1 MNDDLNAEKLSE
13 IQARLEELESEISQS
28 SESEDTSTADFFD
41 QVDGERQTIVH
52 WLEDV
57 DASTVVSIGTAK
69 EKFIEFSESRAEEVT
84 DHQVSHGD
92 VLVIGGDCPWY
103 AVCAKVDRGVGGGD
117 AGFQAEDPMDVA
129 GTELENDEA
138 YKEFIVWG
146 GCDKIE
152 ALESAVS
159 QISETVTE
167 IGCPPGS
174 GATVAIGSVSNSPG
188 ATSQVARPLEM
199 VSIGSS
205 VNTELNK
212 LKALS
217 ISRDSQSSSPTE
229 DFFAFSSLAAHAPQA
244 SSPCDP
250 ACGLWMTVK
259 KFSSKT
265 EEYKIEST
273 VSPVTMSV
281 TPVSLSE
288 KIINR
293 TQNTLTLSSATLSSN
308 NCGSLSL
315 SGSSTSLA
323 LLDSTASVSSGNKVG
338 LSKVSISTGDDLT
351 ISLGTLELVTG
362 FQSSSVSM
370 GASWSAS
377 EINIFLPTLPEDV
390 CPKTGE
396 YTLAGSKVDIQV
408 SLGECESVASLG
420 GSLNQKVRIYTQP
433 YGRDVGFECGIA
445 TKIDDETLGGTTQT
459 HAEFWQPC
467 VVSLGC
473 DAYGSGSTHTISD
486 SRVSIS
492 TVSLSNEVQHSI
504 QEFVRDTTVSLNAC
518 NEILNITTG
527 SWSST
532 GSPSIITVPIVEA
545 EDCSGS
551 GTPYTF
557 EDYKVSLSSTVSLH
571 TISPLSRTNTVSTNA
586 CGEITNITSGSW
598 SSNGSPMQI
607 AIPEDVE
614 AEDCNG
620 SPQTAT
626 LTDNRVSISTS
637 SVSLGTLLTWTP
649 LKRES
654 VVTFDSCGKYVSLSS
669 GNWAASS
676 EFSASSV
683 TIPDSSSTSTEECS
697 EDVNDL
703 LYSYFEENKIEPTGT
718 ASSGIGLQK
727 KKRENRNVYNSCGK
741 FLRREW
747 KSRESFQTEWLSSAS
762 GPGVSYWYDDGSVV
776 SITSAYSEEDITICD
791 PAVTGSSGTK
801 VIKVRDYT

>member
-1 MNDDLNAEKLSE
+1 MQIA
-13 IQARLEELESEISQS
+13 IP
-28 SESEDTSTADFFD
+28 
-41 QVDGERQTIVH
+41 
-52 WLEDV
+52 EDV
-57 DASTVVSIGTAK
+57 
-69 EKFIEFSESRAEEVT
+69 E
-84 DHQVSHGD
+84 
-92 VLVIGGDCPWY
+92 
-103 AVCAKVDRGVGGGD
+103 
-117 AGFQAEDPMDVA
+117 AED
-129 GTELENDEA
+129 
-138 YKEFIVWG
+138 
-146 GCDKIE
+146 C
-152 ALESAVS
+152 S
-159 QISETVTE
+159 
-167 IGCPPGS
+167 GS
-174 GATVAIGSVSNSPG
+174 GTPY
-188 ATSQVARPLEM
+188 TF
-199 VSIGSS
+199 
-205 VNTELNK
+205 
-212 LKALS
+212 
-217 ISRDSQSSSPTE
+217 E
-229 DFFAFSSLAAHAPQA
+229 D
-244 SSPCDP
+244 
-250 ACGLWMTVK
+250 
-259 KFSSKT
+259 
-265 EEYKIEST
+265 YK
-273 VSPVTMSV
+273 
-281 TPVSLSE
+281 VSLS
-288 KIINR
+288 
-293 TQNTLTLSSATLSSN
+293 
-308 NCGSLSL
+308 
-315 SGSSTSLA
+315 
-323 LLDSTASVSSGNKVG
+323 
-338 LSKVSISTGDDLT
+338 
-351 ISLGTLELVTG
+351 
-362 FQSSSVSM
+362 
-370 GASWSAS
+370 
-377 EINIFLPTLPEDV
+377 
-390 CPKTGE
+390 
-396 YTLAGSKVDIQV
+396 
-408 SLGECESVASLG
+408 
-420 GSLNQKVRIYTQP
+420 
-433 YGRDVGFECGIA
+433 
-445 TKIDDETLGGTTQT
+445 
-459 HAEFWQPC
+459 
-467 VVSLGC
+467 
-473 DAYGSGSTHTISD
+473 
-486 SRVSIS
+486 S
-492 TVSLSNEVQHSI
+492 TVSLHTISPLSRTN
-504 QEFVRDTTVSLNAC
+504 TVSTNAC
-518 NEILNITTG
+518 GEITSITPG
-527 SWSST
+527 SWSSN
-532 GSPSIITVPIVEA
+532 GSPMQIAIPEDVEAEDCSGSGTPYTFEDYKVSLSSTVSLHTISPLSRTNTVSTNACGEITSITSGSWSSNGSPMQIAIPEDVEA

-718 ASSGIGLQK
+718 AITGIGLQK